1 MKALRKLPLKLENA
15 CGDGNKS
22 ASGFGRR
29 RGDGGNRSASGD
41 RNESACGVVD
51 INISGGKLKKLC
63 RIVIVSAGL
72 ATLFGCFGGSTVK
85 QSIEDYA
92 ERLSRVLDAPLPDT
106 FNDKITTPLP
116 KLADSATLK
125 HTIEG
130 VSINLREFYALQDCE
145 LGTVVAERNTSLGK
159 SQLPSQ
165 RLAYESK
172 LLSVLKS
179 CEAALA
185 GDDIAKQSANQ
196 SASKS
201 ASKNSVKKNKA
212 LAATIASWREQKSQD
227 YSKTWA
233 NLIQGSQEL
242 RLALNTPE
250 RLFSVENN
258 KDALSSVNAFYYL
271 SSLNNTQFSFGEPT
285 SEHSIKTE
293 VANKKNVSKAS
304 GSDTNNINISSERLT
319 SSNNPLIDSSELEQ
333 QLQIIR
339 SARLPATLWHTQQTL
354 TQNLTLLTNML
365 TTELDAVSC
374 PEGRASDKAK
384 ILRNVFYL
392 FFIEEIQPVGSLVN
406 RYHYKLVPL
415 WEDWLAQPLLHDEFK
430 RYIKQHTED
439 GFEKYSRA
447 MKAHVNLWQGF
458 LGRCNLSPV
467 APV

>member
-1 MKALRKLPLKLENA
+1 MNISQAKPWHLKVSQLRNA
-15 CGDGNKS
+15 CR
-22 ASGFGRR
+22 A
-29 RGDGGNRSASGD
+29 
-41 RNESACGVVD
+41 GV
-51 INISGGKLKKLC
+51 ISVAMFALL
-63 RIVIVSAGL
+63 
-72 ATLFGCFGGSTVK
+72 GCFGGSTVK
-85 QSIEDYA
+85 QSIDDYA
-92 ERLSRVLDAPLPDT
+92 ARLSRVLDTPLPDS

-125 HTIEG
+125 HAIEG

-165 RLAYESK
+165 RLVYESK
-172 LLSVLKS
+172 LLTVLKS
-179 CEAALA
+179 CEAALT
-185 GDDIAKQSANQ
+185 KENES
-196 SASKS
+196 
-201 ASKNSVKKNKA
+201 NKRNAA
-212 LAATIASWREQKSQD
+212 LAATIASWREQKTQE

-233 NLIQGSQEL
+233 NLVQGSQEL

-258 KDALSSVNAFYYL
+258 KDALSSVNALYYINNL
-271 SSLNNTQFSFGEPT
+271 SNKELLLSDVYSSNT
-285 SEHSIKTE
+285 
-293 VANKKNVSKAS
+293 AS
-304 GSDTNNINISSERLT
+304 SDTETEATNENNSEK
-319 SSNNPLIDSSELEQ
+319 IIESSELEQ
-333 QLQIIR
+333 QLKIIR

-354 TQNLTLLTNML
+354 TQNLSLLTDML
-365 TTELDAVSC
+365 ETELDAVSC

-406 RYHYKLVPL
+406 QYHYKLAPL
-415 WEDWLAQPLLHDEFK
+415 WEDWLAQPSLHKEFK
-430 RYIKQHTED
+430 RYIRQQSQD
-439 GFEKYSRA
+439 GFNQYSSA

>member
-1 MKALRKLPLKLENA
+1 MNISQAKPWHLKVSQLRNA
-15 CGDGNKS
+15 CR
-22 ASGFGRR
+22 A
-29 RGDGGNRSASGD
+29 
-41 RNESACGVVD
+41 GV
-51 INISGGKLKKLC
+51 ISVAMFALL
-63 RIVIVSAGL
+63 
-72 ATLFGCFGGSTVK
+72 GCFGGSTVK
-85 QSIEDYA
+85 QSIDDYA
-92 ERLSRVLDAPLPDT
+92 ARLSRVLDTPLPDS

-125 HTIEG
+125 HAIEG

-165 RLAYESK
+165 RLVYESK
-172 LLSVLKS
+172 LLTVLKS
-179 CEAALA
+179 CEAALT
-185 GDDIAKQSANQ
+185 KENES
-196 SASKS
+196 
-201 ASKNSVKKNKA
+201 NKRNAA
-212 LAATIASWREQKSQD
+212 LAATIASWREQKTQD

-233 NLIQGSQEL
+233 NLVQGSQEL

-258 KDALSSVNAFYYL
+258 KDALSSVNALYYINNL
-271 SSLNNTQFSFGEPT
+271 SNKELLLSDVYSSNT
-285 SEHSIKTE
+285 
-293 VANKKNVSKAS
+293 AS
-304 GSDTNNINISSERLT
+304 SDTETEATNENNSEK
-319 SSNNPLIDSSELEQ
+319 IIESSELEQ
-333 QLQIIR
+333 QLKIIR

-354 TQNLTLLTNML
+354 TQNLSLLTDML
-365 TTELDAVSC
+365 ETELDAVSC

-406 RYHYKLVPL
+406 QYHYKLAPL
-415 WEDWLAQPLLHDEFK
+415 WEDWLAQPSLHEEFK
-430 RYIKQHTED
+430 RYIRQQSQD
-439 GFEKYSRA
+439 GFNQYSSV

>member
-1 MKALRKLPLKLENA
+1 MNISLVKPWHPKVSQLRNA
-15 CGDGNKS
+15 CR
-22 ASGFGRR
+22 A
-29 RGDGGNRSASGD
+29 
-41 RNESACGVVD
+41 GV
-51 INISGGKLKKLC
+51 ISVAMFALL
-63 RIVIVSAGL
+63 
-72 ATLFGCFGGSTVK
+72 GCFGGSTVK
-85 QSIEDYA
+85 QSIDDYA
-92 ERLSRVLDAPLPDT
+92 ARLSRVLDTPLPDS

-125 HTIEG
+125 HAIEG

-165 RLAYESK
+165 RLVYESK
-172 LLSVLKS
+172 LLNVLKS
-179 CEAALA
+179 CEAALT
-185 GDDIAKQSANQ
+185 KENESNQ
-196 SASKS
+196 RNA
-201 ASKNSVKKNKA
+201 A
-212 LAATIASWREQKSQD
+212 LAATIASWREQKTQD

-233 NLIQGSQEL
+233 NLVQGSQEL

-258 KDALSSVNAFYYL
+258 KDALSSVNALYYINNL
-271 SSLNNTQFSFGEPT
+271 SNKELLLSDMYSSNT
-285 SEHSIKTE
+285 
-293 VANKKNVSKAS
+293 AS
-304 GSDTNNINISSERLT
+304 SDTETEATNENNSE
-319 SSNNPLIDSSELEQ
+319 SIIESSELEQ
-333 QLQIIR
+333 QLKIIR

-354 TQNLTLLTNML
+354 TQNLSLLTNML
-365 TTELDAVSC
+365 ETELDAVSC

-406 RYHYKLVPL
+406 QYHYKLAPL
-415 WEDWLAQPLLHDEFK
+415 WEDWLAQPSLHAEFK
-430 RYIKQHTED
+430 RYIRQQSQD
-439 GFEKYSRA
+439 GFNQYSSV

>member
-1 MKALRKLPLKLENA
+1 MNISQVKPWHPKVSQLRNA
-15 CGDGNKS
+15 CR
-22 ASGFGRR
+22 A
-29 RGDGGNRSASGD
+29 
-41 RNESACGVVD
+41 GV
-51 INISGGKLKKLC
+51 ISVAMFALL
-63 RIVIVSAGL
+63 
-72 ATLFGCFGGSTVK
+72 GCFGGSTVK
-85 QSIEDYA
+85 QSIDDYA
-92 ERLSRVLDAPLPDT
+92 ARLSRVLDTPLPDS

-125 HTIEG
+125 HAIEG

-165 RLAYESK
+165 RLVYESK
-172 LLSVLKS
+172 LLNVLKS
-179 CEAALA
+179 CEAALT
-185 GDDIAKQSANQ
+185 KENESNQ
-196 SASKS
+196 RNA
-201 ASKNSVKKNKA
+201 A
-212 LAATIASWREQKSQD
+212 LAATIASWREQKTQD

-233 NLIQGSQEL
+233 NLVQGSQEL

-258 KDALSSVNAFYYL
+258 KDALSSVNALYYINSL
-271 SSLNNTQFSFGEPT
+271 SNKGLLLSDMYSSNT
-285 SEHSIKTE
+285 
-293 VANKKNVSKAS
+293 AS
-304 GSDTNNINISSERLT
+304 SDTETEATNENNSE
-319 SSNNPLIDSSELEQ
+319 SIIESSELEQ
-333 QLQIIR
+333 QLKIIR

-354 TQNLTLLTNML
+354 TQNLSLLTNML
-365 TTELDAVSC
+365 ETELDAVSC

-406 RYHYKLVPL
+406 QYHYKLAPL
-415 WEDWLAQPLLHDEFK
+415 WEDWLAQPSLHEEFK
-430 RYIKQHTED
+430 RYIRQQSQD
-439 GFEKYSRA
+439 GFNQYSSV

>member
-1 MKALRKLPLKLENA
+1 MNISQVKPWHPKVSQLRNA
-15 CGDGNKS
+15 CR
-22 ASGFGRR
+22 A
-29 RGDGGNRSASGD
+29 
-41 RNESACGVVD
+41 GV
-51 INISGGKLKKLC
+51 ISVAMFALL
-63 RIVIVSAGL
+63 
-72 ATLFGCFGGSTVK
+72 GCFGGSTVK
-85 QSIEDYA
+85 QSIDDYA
-92 ERLSRVLDAPLPDT
+92 ARLSRVLDTPLPDS

-125 HTIEG
+125 YAIEG

-165 RLAYESK
+165 RLVYESK
-172 LLSVLKS
+172 LLNVLKS
-179 CEAALA
+179 CEAALT
-185 GDDIAKQSANQ
+185 KENESNQ
-196 SASKS
+196 RNA
-201 ASKNSVKKNKA
+201 A
-212 LAATIASWREQKSQD
+212 LAATIASWREQKTQD

-233 NLIQGSQEL
+233 NLVQGSQEL

-258 KDALSSVNAFYYL
+258 KDALSSVNALYYINSL
-271 SSLNNTQFSFGEPT
+271 SNKELLLSDMYSSNT
-285 SEHSIKTE
+285 
-293 VANKKNVSKAS
+293 AS
-304 GSDTNNINISSERLT
+304 SDTETEATNENNSE
-319 SSNNPLIDSSELEQ
+319 SIIESSELEQ
-333 QLQIIR
+333 QLKIIR

-354 TQNLTLLTNML
+354 TQNLSLLTNML
-365 TTELDAVSC
+365 ETELDAVSC

-406 RYHYKLVPL
+406 QYHYKLAPL
-415 WEDWLAQPLLHDEFK
+415 WEDWLAQPSLHEEFK
-430 RYIKQHTED
+430 RYIRQQSQD
-439 GFEKYSRA
+439 GFNQYSSV

>member
-1 MKALRKLPLKLENA
+1 MNISQAKPWHLKVSQLRNA
-15 CGDGNKS
+15 CR
-22 ASGFGRR
+22 A
-29 RGDGGNRSASGD
+29 
-41 RNESACGVVD
+41 GV
-51 INISGGKLKKLC
+51 ISVAMFALL
-63 RIVIVSAGL
+63 
-72 ATLFGCFGGSTVK
+72 GCFGGSTVK
-85 QSIEDYA
+85 QSIDDYA
-92 ERLSRVLDAPLPDT
+92 ARLSRVLDTPLPDS

-125 HTIEG
+125 YAIEG

-165 RLAYESK
+165 RLVYESK
-172 LLSVLKS
+172 LLTVLKS
-179 CEAALA
+179 CEAALT
-185 GDDIAKQSANQ
+185 KENESNQ
-196 SASKS
+196 RNA
-201 ASKNSVKKNKA
+201 A
-212 LAATIASWREQKSQD
+212 LAATIASWREQKIQD

-233 NLIQGSQEL
+233 NLVQGSQEL

-258 KDALSSVNAFYYL
+258 RDALSSVNALYYINSL
-271 SSLNNTQFSFGEPT
+271 SNKELLLSDMYSSNT
-285 SEHSIKTE
+285 
-293 VANKKNVSKAS
+293 AS
-304 GSDTNNINISSERLT
+304 SDTETEATNENNSE
-319 SSNNPLIDSSELEQ
+319 SIIESSELEQ
-333 QLQIIR
+333 QLKIIR

-354 TQNLTLLTNML
+354 TQNLSLLTNML
-365 TTELDAVSC
+365 ETELDAVSC

-406 RYHYKLVPL
+406 QYHYKLAPL
-415 WEDWLAQPLLHDEFK
+415 WEDWLAQPSLHEEFK
-430 RYIKQHTED
+430 RYIRQQSQD
-439 GFEKYSRA
+439 GFNQYSSA

>member
-1 MKALRKLPLKLENA
+1 MNIFQVKPWHPKVSQLRNVCRAGVISVAMFALL
-15 CGDGNKS
+15 
-22 ASGFGRR
+22 
-29 RGDGGNRSASGD
+29 
-41 RNESACGVVD
+41 
-51 INISGGKLKKLC
+51 
-63 RIVIVSAGL
+63 
-72 ATLFGCFGGSTVK
+72 GCFGGSTVK
-85 QSIEDYA
+85 QSIDDYA
-92 ERLSRVLDAPLPDT
+92 ARLSRVLDTPLPDS

-125 HTIEG
+125 QAIEG
-130 VSINLREFYALQDCE
+130 VNINLREFYALQDCE

-165 RLAYESK
+165 RLVYESK

-179 CEAALA
+179 CEAALTNESET
-185 GDDIAKQSANQ
+185 DQRN
-196 SASKS
+196 
-201 ASKNSVKKNKA
+201 VA
-212 LAATIASWREQKSQD
+212 LAATIASWREQKTQD

-233 NLIQGSQEL
+233 NLVQGSQEL

-258 KDALSSVNAFYYL
+258 KDALSSVNALYYINSL
-271 SSLNNTQFSFGEPT
+271 SNKELLLSDMYSSNT
-285 SEHSIKTE
+285 
-293 VANKKNVSKAS
+293 AS
-304 GSDTNNINISSERLT
+304 SDTETEATNENNSE
-319 SSNNPLIDSSELEQ
+319 SIIESSELEQ
-333 QLQIIR
+333 QLKIIR

-354 TQNLTLLTNML
+354 TQNLSLLTNML
-365 TTELDAVSC
+365 ETELDAVSC

-406 RYHYKLVPL
+406 QYHYKLAPL
-415 WEDWLAQPLLHDEFK
+415 WEDWLAQPSLHEEFK
-430 RYIKQHTED
+430 RYIRQQSQD
-439 GFEKYSRA
+439 GFNQYSSV

>member
-1 MKALRKLPLKLENA
+1 MNISQVKPWHLKVSQLRNA
-15 CGDGNKS
+15 CR
-22 ASGFGRR
+22 A
-29 RGDGGNRSASGD
+29 
-41 RNESACGVVD
+41 GV
-51 INISGGKLKKLC
+51 ISVAMFALL
-63 RIVIVSAGL
+63 
-72 ATLFGCFGGSTVK
+72 GCFGGSTVK
-85 QSIEDYA
+85 QSIDDYA
-92 ERLSRVLDAPLPDT
+92 ARLSRVLDTPLPDS

-165 RLAYESK
+165 RLVYESK
-172 LLSVLKS
+172 LLNVLKS
-179 CEAALA
+179 CEAMLTRENESNQRNAALT
-185 GDDIAKQSANQ
+185 
-196 SASKS
+196 
-201 ASKNSVKKNKA
+201 
-212 LAATIASWREQKSQD
+212 ATIASWREQKTQN

-233 NLIQGSQEL
+233 NLVQGSQEL

-258 KDALSSVNAFYYL
+258 KDTLSSVNALYYINSL
-271 SSLNNTQFSFGEPT
+271 SNKEVLLSDMYFSNTAP
-285 SEHSIKTE
+285 
-293 VANKKNVSKAS
+293 
-304 GSDTNNINISSERLT
+304 SDTETEATNENNSE
-319 SSNNPLIDSSELEQ
+319 SIIESSELEQ
-333 QLQIIR
+333 QLKIIR

-354 TQNLTLLTNML
+354 TQNLSLLTNML
-365 TTELDAVSC
+365 ETELDAVSC

-406 RYHYKLVPL
+406 QYHYKLAPL
-415 WEDWLAQPLLHDEFK
+415 WEDWLAQPSLHEEFK
-430 RYIKQHTED
+430 RYIRQQSQD
-439 GFEKYSRA
+439 GFNQYSSV

>member
-1 MKALRKLPLKLENA
+1 MKALRNLLFRL
-15 CGDGNKS
+15 
-22 ASGFGRR
+22 
-29 RGDGGNRSASGD
+29 
-41 RNESACGVVD
+41 ESACGDKSNNARGYGNKSPRDVQD
-51 INISGGKLKKLC
+51 INVYGGRKFIKLC
-63 RIVIVSAGL
+63 RISIVSAGIV
-72 ATLFGCFGGSTVK
+72 TLFGCFGGDTVK
-85 QSIEDYA
+85 QSIEDYS
-92 ERLSRVLDAPLPDT
+92 ERLSRVLDTPLPDT

-116 KLADSATLK
+116 KLADSAKLK
-125 HTIEG
+125 HNIEG

-179 CEAALA
+179 CEAALSEA
-185 GDDIAKQSANQ
+185 GSARDSTKDRASESPNESVNKNVAKNNQ
-196 SASKS
+196 
-201 ASKNSVKKNKA
+201 A
-212 LAATIASWREQKSQD
+212 LAETIASWREQKSQD

-258 KDALSSVNAFYYL
+258 KDALSSVNALFYL
-271 SSLNNTQFSFGEPT
+271 SSLNSMQFSYDEAT
-285 SEHSIKTE
+285 SKSLSKTE
-293 VANKKNVSKAS
+293 AANEKSAVNASSGYDVST
-304 GSDTNNINISSERLT
+304 SDKVFDSKSISNDES
-319 SSNNPLIDSSELEQ
+319 PIDSSELEQ

-354 TQNLTLLTNML
+354 TQNLSLLTNML

-392 FFIEEIQPVGSLVN
+392 FFIEKIQPVGSLVN
-406 RYHYKLVPL
+406 QYHYKLAPL
-415 WEDWLAQPLLHDEFK
+415 WEDWLKQPSLHEEFK
-430 RYIKQHTED
+430 NYIRQQSQD
-439 GFEKYSRA
+439 GFDEYSRA

-467 APV
+467 PPV

>member
-1 MKALRKLPLKLENA
+1 MNISQAKPWHLKVSQLRNA
-15 CGDGNKS
+15 CR
-22 ASGFGRR
+22 A
-29 RGDGGNRSASGD
+29 
-41 RNESACGVVD
+41 GV
-51 INISGGKLKKLC
+51 ISVAMFALL
-63 RIVIVSAGL
+63 
-72 ATLFGCFGGSTVK
+72 GCFGGSTVK
-85 QSIEDYA
+85 QSIDDYA
-92 ERLSRVLDAPLPDT
+92 ARLSRVLDTPLPDS

-125 HTIEG
+125 HAIEG

-165 RLAYESK
+165 RLVYESK
-172 LLSVLKS
+172 LLNVLKS
-179 CEAALA
+179 CEAALT
-185 GDDIAKQSANQ
+185 KENESNQ
-196 SASKS
+196 RNA
-201 ASKNSVKKNKA
+201 A
-212 LAATIASWREQKSQD
+212 LAATIASWREQKTQD

-233 NLIQGSQEL
+233 NLVQGSQEL

-258 KDALSSVNAFYYL
+258 KDALSSVNALYYINSL
-271 SSLNNTQFSFGEPT
+271 SNKGLLLSDMYSSNT
-285 SEHSIKTE
+285 
-293 VANKKNVSKAS
+293 AS
-304 GSDTNNINISSERLT
+304 SDTETEATNENNSE
-319 SSNNPLIDSSELEQ
+319 SIIESSELEQ
-333 QLQIIR
+333 QLKIIR

-354 TQNLTLLTNML
+354 TQNLSLLTNML
-365 TTELDAVSC
+365 ETELDAVSC

-406 RYHYKLVPL
+406 QYHYKLAPL
-415 WEDWLAQPLLHDEFK
+415 WEDWLAQPSLHEEFK
-430 RYIKQHTED
+430 RYIRQQSQD
-439 GFEKYSRA
+439 GFNQYSSA